1 MIDKY
6 QNLEGKEENELEIHL
21 LEEYLI
27 WGMSQDL
34 YFLKLSSSWPES
46 MWLVS
51 SLKPKMLYF
60 YLRLHRNIY
69 ERRQGTIFGEI
80 EVY

>member
-34 YFLKLSSSWPES
+34 YFSKLSSSWPES
-46 MWLVS
+46 M
-51 SLKPKMLYF
+51 
-60 YLRLHRNIY
+60 
-69 ERRQGTIFGEI
+69 
-80 EVY
+80 